1 MISLTQFFQDLT
13 NPALAFLPKALLV
26 AVLSALVC
34 GVVGAH
40 VVLRGMAFIGDA
52 VAHAVFPGL
61 AIAFALQTS
70 VVLGGA
76 VAGVV
81 VAVLIA
87 VFSQRRRIKEDTII
101 GIFFAAAF
109 AAGLVIISKVQGY
122 TASLTSFL
130 FGSITGVATEDIVLV
145 AVVGTFVIL
154 LLLAFH
160 KELVAVS
167 LDRETAAAQNI
178 RVFALDLLLYLAVT
192 AAVVMSVRTVGNI
205 LVLALLVTPAATARL
220 LTDRLPV
227 MMALSA
233 GIGALSSL
241 LGVYLSWAFDVPT
254 GATVVLVATVFFLLA
269 FLVSSLSSRNYL
281 RFRSS
286 TGKKNAGGKGK
297 NTRRKKSAASAAVVV
312 LFMVAGFVGSTGI
325 GSYHGNSRLVAVASA
340 ADSTAAN
347 TPAVKNT
354 DSSPAASETSGNKPT
369 ETTDAKPE
377 KKVSK
382 DGDKSEDKP
391 AAPKDDKNQLTDE
404 EESIADQL
412 IRVFEK
418 LRVDVLKLG
427 EKLPAVVK
435 NIMDLVED
443 LRGDNSSQKREGDQ
457 DQPRGENQNDRGNGA
472 ERPEPKDP
480 PKAENDSK
488 DPQAESKQQKKAD
501 KVANAIIE
509 RKKNPEAHK
518 AASAVREK
526 SRKQAAPQSNR
537 GGSSAS
543 GTNSGGNSAGGSSTG
558 GSSSSGG
565 ESAGDEDDGA
575 AEQPAGEDGEGSGE
589 GEDDSEVSDEDV
601 EQAAEDALADEG
613 IDNSEGEGG
622 GIKALGHNGGQENQ
636 DAKAKTDEH
645 KTKWQQL
652 ASVLTAGGFGG
663 GFTLGVGL
671 MALLGGG
678 LFFLIAARN
687 MRQMKMAM
695 LQAEI
700 EAELNAERDA
710 DYGDDYYEGPGDHDL
725 EEHHTRV

>member
-233 GIGALSSL
+233 GVGALSSL

-254 GATVVLVATVFFLLA
+254 GATVVLVATAFFLLA
-269 FLVSSLSSRNYL
+269 FLVSSLSSRNYP
-281 RFRSS
+281 RFRPSA
-286 TGKKNAGGKGK
+286 GKKNAGGKG
-297 NTRRKKSAASAAVVV
+297 TGRKKSVASAAVVV
-312 LFMVAGFVGSTGI
+312 LFMVTGFVGPTGI
-325 GSYHGNSRLVAVASA
+325 AGHHGNSQLAAVAHA

-354 DSSPAASETSGNKPT
+354 DSSPAASETSGNKST
-369 ETTDAKPE
+369 ETTESKPAQ
-377 KKVSK
+377 KDGK
-382 DGDKSEDKP
+382 DGDNSENKT
-391 AAPKDDKNQLTDE
+391 AEPKDDENLLTDE

-443 LRGDNSSQKREGDQ
+443 LRSDNNSQKREGDQ
-457 DQPRGENQNDRGNGA
+457 DQPRGESQNDRGNGA
-472 ERPEPKDP
+472 EQPEPKDR
-480 PKAENDSK
+480 PKAENKSK
-488 DPQAESKQQKKAD
+488 DPQAERKQQKKAD

-518 AASAVREK
+518 AASAARGK
-526 SRKQAAPQSNR
+526 SRKQATPQSSR
-537 GGSSAS
+537 SGSSAS
-543 GTNSGGNSAGGSSTG
+543 GTNSGGNSAGGGSTG

-565 ESAGDEDDGA
+565 ESAGADDDGA
-575 AEQPAGEDGEGSGE
+575 AEQPAGEDDEGAGEGDE
-589 GEDDSEVSDEDV
+589 DSEASDEDV
-601 EQAAEDALADEG
+601 EQAAEDALADE
-613 IDNSEGEGG
+613 DVDDSEGEGG

-710 DYGDDYYEGPGDHDL
+710 DYGDDYYEGPEDHDL
-725 EEHHTRV
+725 EENHTRV

>member
-26 AVLSALVC
+26 AVLSAVVC

-61 AIAFALQTS
+61 AIAFALQAS

-145 AVVGTFVIL
+145 AVVGTLVIL

-227 MMALSA
+227 MMGLSA

-241 LGVYLSWAFDVPT
+241 LGVYLSWAFDIPT
-254 GATVVLVATVFFLLA
+254 GATVVLVATAFFLVA
-269 FLVSSLSSRNYL
+269 FLLSSVSSRNYP

-286 TGKKNAGGKGK
+286 AKKNAE
-297 NTRRKKSAASAAVVV
+297 KKKKTAASPAVVI
-312 LFMVAGFVGSTGI
+312 LFVAAGFFGSAGL
-325 GSYHGNSRLVAVASA
+325 GGPHGNSPMVAVASA
-340 ADSTAAN
+340 ADDTEAQATAAEKTDS
-347 TPAVKNT
+347 TPA
-354 DSSPAASETSGNKPT
+354 AGGTSTTRPT
-369 ETTDAKPE
+369 ESTGAKPE
-377 KKVSK
+377 KKEDKKGSNSEKKSGTEK
-382 DGDKSEDKP
+382 DGNSD
-391 AAPKDDKNQLTDE
+391 LTEDE
-404 EESIADQL
+404 ESVVEQL

-418 LRVDVLKLG
+418 LKVNVLELS

-435 NIMDLVED
+435 NIMDLVD
-443 LRGDNSSQKREGDQ
+443 DIRGDSHSHAREGDK
-457 DQPRGENQNDRGNGA
+457 DQPQGDKRDDRGESTGRKGSTNRPTAGKDDR
-472 ERPEPKDP
+472 
-480 PKAENDSK
+480 
-488 DPQAESKQQKKAD
+488 DPQAEREQKEKAD

-509 RKKNPEAHK
+509 RKKNPEAQK
-518 AASAVREK
+518 ASSAARGNI
-526 SRKQAAPQSNR
+526 RNQAAPQSSQ
-537 GGSSAS
+537 GAS
-543 GTNSGGNSAGGSSTG
+543 GAGGTV
-558 GSSSSGG
+558 SSGG
-565 ESAGDEDDGA
+565 EPAGFDDGGA
-575 AEQPAGEDGEGSGE
+575 AEQPAGSGE
-589 GEDDSEVSDEDV
+589 EGASEGVAEGGEDAESTDEDV
-601 EQAAEDALADEG
+601 EQAAEDALAGEG
-613 IDNSEGEGG
+613 VDDSKAEGEGG
-622 GIKALGHNGGQENQ
+622 GIKALGHNGGTDNQ
-636 DAKAKTDEH
+636 DVSANAKPDEH

-687 MRQMKMAM
+687 MREMKMAM

-700 EAELNAERDA
+700 EAELNAEREA
-710 DYGDDYYEGPGDHDL
+710 DYEDDYYEGAEGQDF

>member
-227 MMALSA
+227 IMALSA
-233 GIGALSSL
+233 GVGALSSL

-254 GATVVLVATVFFLLA
+254 GATVVLVATAFFLLA
-269 FLVSSLSSRNYL
+269 FLVSSLSSRNYP
-281 RFRSS
+281 RFRPSA
-286 TGKKNAGGKGK
+286 GKKNAGGKG
-297 NTRRKKSAASAAVVV
+297 TGRKKSVASAAVVV
-312 LFMVAGFVGSTGI
+312 LFMVTGFVGPAGI
-325 GSYHGNSRLVAVASA
+325 AGHHGNSQLAAVAHA

-354 DSSPAASETSGNKPT
+354 DSSPAASETSGSKST
-369 ETTDAKPE
+369 ETTE
-377 KKVSK
+377 SK
-382 DGDKSEDKP
+382 S
-391 AAPKDDKNQLTDE
+391 APKDDENQLTDE

-443 LRGDNSSQKREGDQ
+443 LRSDNNSQKREGDQ

-472 ERPEPKDP
+472 EQPESKDR
-480 PKAENDSK
+480 PKAENKSK
-488 DPQAESKQQKKAD
+488 DPQAERKQQKKAD

-518 AASAVREK
+518 AASAARGK
-526 SRKQAAPQSNR
+526 SRKQATPQSSR
-537 GGSSAS
+537 SGSSAS
-543 GTNSGGNSAGGSSTG
+543 GTNSGGNSAGGGSTG

-565 ESAGDEDDGA
+565 ESAGADDDGA
-575 AEQPAGEDGEGSGE
+575 VEQPADDDDEGAGEGDE
-589 GEDDSEVSDEDV
+589 DSEASDEDV
-601 EQAAEDALADEG
+601 EQAAEDALADEDV
-613 IDNSEGEGG
+613 DNSEGEGG

-710 DYGDDYYEGPGDHDL
+710 DYGDDYYEGPEDHDL
-725 EEHHTRV
+725 EENHTRV